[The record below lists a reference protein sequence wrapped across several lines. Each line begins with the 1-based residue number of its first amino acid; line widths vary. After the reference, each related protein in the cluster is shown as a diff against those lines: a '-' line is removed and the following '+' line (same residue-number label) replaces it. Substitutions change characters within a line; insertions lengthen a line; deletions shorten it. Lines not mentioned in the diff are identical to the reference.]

1 MESPGLY
8 KAGFDTEFRDAKTG
22 YDKSVITVSTLLD
35 LNSGSKSRQVRDK
48 NIQKRSR
55 SERGFAH

>member
-48 NIQKRSR
+48 KM
-55 SERGFAH
+55 